1 MKALI
6 QRVKHA
12 EVEVDGKPVSAIR
25 TGYLVF
31 LGVKKGDGEA
41 QAEQL
46 AKKIANLRIFEDENG
61 KINRSISDVNG
72 EVLAV
77 SQFTLLANAAHGN
90 RPDFLEAEVPAL
102 AEPLYSFFCD
112 CLRQCGLTVKQG
124 IFGADMKIELLND
137 GPFTIM
143 LEK

>member
-6 QRVKHA
+6 QRVRHA
-12 EVEVDGKPVSAIR
+12 EVEVDGKQISAIQA
-25 TGYLVF
+25 GYLVF
-31 LGVKKGDGEA
+31 LGVKKGDGKE

-61 KINRSISDVNG
+61 KINRSISDVGG

-90 RPDFLEAEVPAL
+90 RPDFLEAEVPSL
-102 AEPLYSFFCD
+102 AEPLYMFFCS
-112 CLRQCGLTVKQG
+112 CLRRYGLIVKRG

>member
-6 QRVKHA
+6 QRVRHA
-12 EVEVDGKPVSAIR
+12 EVEVDGKQISAIQA
-25 TGYLVF
+25 GYLVF
-31 LGVKKGDGEA
+31 LGVKKGDGKE

-61 KINRSISDVNG
+61 KINRSISDVGG

-90 RPDFLEAEVPAL
+90 RPDFLEAEVPSL
-102 AEPLYSFFCD
+102 AEPLYMFFCS
-112 CLRQCGLTVKQG
+112 CLRRYGLIVKQG

>member
-1 MKALI
+1 MKTLI

-12 EVEVDGKPVSAIR
+12 EVEVDGKQISAIQ

-31 LGVKKGDGEA
+31 LGVKKGDGKE

-61 KINRSISDVNG
+61 KINRSISDVGG

-90 RPDFLEAEVPAL
+90 RPDFLEAEVPVL
-102 AEPLYSFFCD
+102 AEPLYMFFCS
-112 CLRQCGLTVKQG
+112 CLRQYGLTVKQG